1 MQHHAEKQP
10 RRLFSLDLLRGI
22 DMFYLAVVSTI
33 LPSVFK
39 ALEFSPEWQR
49 FFCSHPWE
57 GFTLYDLIMPLFI
70 FMCGAAIPFSLGRR
84 LVAGKPGP
92 GYWRHVWSRVIMLWL
107 LGMLAQGGLATLNI
121 HKISF
126 YSNTLQ
132 TIAVGYL
139 VAAYLITF
147 RSWKVRIV
155 VPVILAAA
163 YGLIVHFCGDY
174 TKEGN
179 ITQIVELKILRAIMP
194 ADNEQIGYV
203 VKYGYN
209 WYLPSMMFPVI
220 TMAGY
225 FATEI
230 LRRSDLGEWRRATWL
245 LAYGLASLALG
256 WVLAFFGVK
265 MVKHFFSVSFTFQ
278 AIGWSVLLLA
288 LLYVLTDI
296 WKLRRGTGIL
306 ILFGQFALTA
316 YLCES
321 VFRGVCFSASERL
334 FSGVCRFFDPKWSD
348 TVLAI
353 GFGLVVIAVVAVR
366 RQLAMAKRLQ
376 KSQGSEISC
385 K

>member
-1 MQHHAEKQP
+1 MKTNWMPSPSDYPEG
-10 RRLFSLDLLRGI
+10 RLFSLDLLRGL

-39 ALEFSPEWQR
+39 ALGADPSWGR

-84 LVAGKPGP
+84 LTDGKPGP
-92 GYWRHVWSRVIMLWL
+92 GYWRHVWSRVALLWV
-107 LGMLAQGGLATLNI
+107 LGMLAQGGLATLDI

-126 YSNTLQ
+126 YDNTLQ
-132 TIAVGYL
+132 TIAFGYL
-139 VAAYLITF
+139 VAAFLITIP
-147 RSWKVRIV
+147 SWKVRIG
-155 VPVILAAA
+155 VPVVLAVA

-174 TKEGN
+174 TKDGN

-194 ADNEQIGYV
+194 ADNEQVRYV
-203 VKYGYN
+203 EDYGYT

-230 LRRSDLGEWRRATWL
+230 LRRADFGAWKRAGWL
-245 LAYGLASLALG
+245 AAYGAASLALG
-256 WVLAFFGVK
+256 WVLALAGVK
-265 MVKHFFSVSFTFQ
+265 MVKHFFAVSFAFQ

-288 LLYVLTDI
+288 ALYVLTDI
-296 WKLRRGTGIL
+296 WKFRRGTGL
-306 ILFGQFALTA
+306 LLLFGQFALTA

-321 VFRGVCFSASERL
+321 VFGGVCFSASDRL
-334 FSGVCRFFDPKWSD
+334 FSGFARFFDPRWTE
-348 TVLAI
+348 TVRAV
-353 GFGLVVIAVVAVR
+353 GFGLVVIAVVAIR
-366 RQLAMAKRLQ
+366 RQLALARRK
-376 KSQGSEISC
+376 
-385 K
+385 